1 MMQKPDLSRWAP
13 RTMKGLP
20 AALGEIY
27 TYRDAQDKWYYAF
40 QLTEEHCNAQGFAHG
55 GILMTAMDHGLALVI
70 WEAVDRAFCAT
81 VHLDTHFVASVK
93 PPALLELRTEITKQ
107 SGNLVFAVGE
117 LWCDDVMAVRS
128 TGVWSVKRAE
138 GLES

>member
-1 MMQKPDLSRWAP
+1 MTPKPDLSRWTP

-27 TYRDAQDKWYYAF
+27 TYRDEQYNWHYGF

-55 GILMTAMDHGLALVI
+55 GILMTAIDHGLALVI
-70 WEAVDRAFCAT
+70 WEAVDRDFCAT
-81 VHLDTHFVASVK
+81 VHLDTHFVTPVK
-93 PPALLELRTEITKQ
+93 PPALLELKTQITKQ

-138 GLES
+138 GLRS